1 MELRSEHIT
10 YLIVHHTATARDLTT
25 AEAVRRY
32 HVESRGWGDIGY
44 HYFIEAD
51 GRVHKGR
58 PDNVRG
64 AHCRTDDMNGKSL
77 GICLAGHFDLEPP
90 TIEQMI
96 TLAALLKALI
106 AKYEVVPEKVLGHCE
121 VAGATTSCPG
131 EVMREWVRIFR
142 AENGG

>member
-10 YLIVHHTATARDLTT
+10 FLIVHHTATSRDLTT

-51 GRVHKGR
+51 GRLRKGR

-64 AHCRTDDMNGKSL
+64 AHCRADEMNGKSL

-96 TLAALLKALI
+96 TLAALLKALMS
-106 AKYEVVPEKVLGHCE
+106 KYEVPAGKVLGHCE
-121 VAGATTSCPG
+121 VPGTDTSCPG
-131 EVMREWVRIFR
+131 EVMREWVKIFR
-142 AENGG
+142 AENA